1 MTRTILHVTAY
12 AAALATAALFTFQAE
27 ALQPGTIKYVTG
39 GVGSEERSALQATQR
54 DYNFRLLSANT
65 EGGLVGD
72 TSIVIR
78 DTKGNEILRTI
89 AGPIFYAE
97 LPNGSYT
104 LEANSDGQMKQK
116 TFTVRQSKPTVMHL
130 SWIGTNY

>member
-1 MTRTILHVTAY
+1 MARTILSIT
-12 AAALATAALFTFQAE
+12 ALATTALFAFQAE

-39 GVGSEERSALQATQR
+39 GVGSEERSALEATQR
-54 DYNFRLLSANT
+54 DYNFRLMSANT

-72 TSIVIR
+72 TNIVIR
-78 DTKGNEILRTI
+78 DTKGNEILRTT

-97 LPNGSYT
+97 LPNGKYT
-104 LEANSDGQMKQK
+104 LEANSDGQVKQK
-116 TFTVRQSKPTVMHL
+116 TFSVGQAKPATIHL